1 MSFVAKGVL
10 KNGAVV
16 FLCAAAMYMAAYLPW
31 SFNARFS
38 LVIVLLLIAGLYFR
52 WYLMFLRGGHA
63 ELDVLLL
70 LQHLPKEYAVG
81 SDLVLGKR
89 GNIDVFVVGPAG
101 IWAIEVKSHRTW
113 IKKVSPFVKRC
124 IGQAHAEAFA
134 LRDFLKEKVGKEFKV
149 QPVVVFSHAAVRL
162 GPRPIEGV
170 FVVGQAWIKDLI
182 LQAPVSLNGDD
193 MELVKNEIRKHLAI
207 Q

>member
-63 ELDVLLL
+63 ELDILLD
-70 LQHLPKEYAVG
+70 VT
-81 SDLVLGKR
+81 R
-89 GNIDVFVVGPAG
+89 GQ
-101 IWAIEVKSHRTW
+101 KSLAYKT
-113 IKKVSPFVKRC
+113 
-124 IGQAHAEAFA
+124 
-134 LRDFLKEKVGKEFKV
+134 RDEWCARG
-149 QPVVVFSHAAVRL
+149 
-162 GPRPIEGV
+162 
-170 FVVGQAWIKDLI
+170 
-182 LQAPVSLNGDD
+182 
-193 MELVKNEIRKHLAI
+193 
-207 Q
+207 